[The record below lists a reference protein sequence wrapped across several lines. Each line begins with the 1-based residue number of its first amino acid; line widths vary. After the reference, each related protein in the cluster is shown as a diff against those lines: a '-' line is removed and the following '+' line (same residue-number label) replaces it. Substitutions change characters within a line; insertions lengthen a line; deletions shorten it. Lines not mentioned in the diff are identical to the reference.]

1 MFSAEALSFRQQSRL
16 AIGLSWVG
24 GFTNVFAYLTLANF
38 ASHMTGAST
47 LIGLNLARADGAGFL
62 YIAAVGA
69 FFAGAMASTLM
80 TEMAKRRG
88 VRSKYLFPLTVEA
101 LLLALLVICL
111 HAWGEPQA
119 YAVKCELL
127 GLTAF
132 SMGLQNATITRIS
145 GAVVRSTHLTGVITD
160 LGIETVQLGMWAWD
174 QMRQR
179 TWRRAGRVLRVS
191 QRHPTLL
198 RVALLASIWAS
209 FVFGAIVGG
218 FAYGRYREMALC
230 GPIGFLLVLVVLQFR
245 KPTVD
250 IRELDVLSDPELKL
264 HGLVHALLPA
274 ELGIYRMMHDPRR
287 HFHAPNFSLWVERLA
302 PAKLAVI
309 LLVSPAMSFDATAL
323 VHLQAAISMLESQ
336 GRRLIIAGVNPK
348 QYKQLAHEHVVERIG
363 ASHVCPDVEFAIGLG
378 VETVRELRERR

>member
-47 LIGLNLARADGAGFL
+47 LIGLSVVRGDGAAIL
-62 YIAAVGA
+62 YSAGVGA
-69 FFAGAMASTLM
+69 FFFGAMASTLL
-80 TEMAKRRG
+80 TEMARRRG
-88 VRSKYLFPLTVEA
+88 ARSRYLFPLTVEA

-111 HAWGEPQA
+111 HACGKPPA
-119 YAVKCELL
+119 YVAQCALL

-174 QMRQR
+174 QMRR
-179 TWRRAGRVLRVS
+179 KTWHRAGRVMRVS

-198 RVALLASIWAS
+198 RVALLASIWTS

-218 FAYGRYREMALC
+218 FAYGRYHELALC
-230 GPIGFLLVLVVLQFR
+230 GPIGFLVVLILFQFR

-250 IRELDVLSDPELKL
+250 IRELDVLSDPELKF
-264 HGLVHALLPA
+264 HGLMHALLPA

-287 HFHAPNFSLWVERLA
+287 HFSAP
-302 PAKLAVI
+302 
-309 LLVSPAMSFDATAL
+309 
-323 VHLQAAISMLESQ
+323 
-336 GRRLIIAGVNPK
+336 
-348 QYKQLAHEHVVERIG
+348 
-363 ASHVCPDVEFAIGLG
+363 EF
-378 VETVRELRERR
+378 